1 MPGLRL
7 RNAPGLWQERRDGG
21 DMTSDYND
29 LPILVTTFGV
39 MFGALML
46 YQILGQLNKI
56 VVGLDKVTRGNDL
69 IIENLD
75 ENLEALVWQTSE
87 IQNRIH
93 SIDERVSR
101 FSQNQ
106 HEQFVGEL
114 KELLDENRV
123 PMDKAD
129 D

>member
-1 MPGLRL
+1 MQDLRL
-7 RNAPGLWQERRDGG
+7 RNGLGLWQERRSGG
-21 DMTSDYND
+21 DMTGDSID
-29 LPILVTTFGV
+29 LAILVTTFGV

>member
-1 MPGLRL
+1 MT
-7 RNAPGLWQERRDGG
+7 G
-21 DMTSDYND
+21 DSID
-29 LPILVTTFGV
+29 LAILVTTFGV

-69 IIENLD
+69 IIENL
-75 ENLEALVWQTSE
+75 EALLWQTSE

-93 SIDERVSR
+93 SIDERVSW

-114 KELLDENRV
+114 KEFLDDNSV